1 MRNDN
6 KLISKGKPVGPL
18 LTGIVLNLTWY
29 HQKHGREHKT
39 SLYGRHVRRKK
50 KKDLENL
57 TLGWPKDSYT
67 HHNMNHNAY
76 RQSGKIHPNGLAG

>member
-1 MRNDN
+1 MVSP
-6 KLISKGKPVGPL
+6 KA
-18 LTGIVLNLTWY
+18 
-29 HQKHGREHKT
+29 
-39 SLYGRHVRRKK
+39 RKRTQNQSIWKACEKDK

-57 TLGWPKDSYT
+57 TLAWPKDSYT